1 MNQEFGVTAWGAD
14 WRRLAEP
21 TTVTRPNP
29 ALPRARSLTRHD
41 HVHDLRIVTG
51 TITATVGDRAPRHV
65 SITLTT
71 WTGAQQR
78 RATARLAE
86 HAATDDLPDTAL
98 TALRNDGL
106 DPAPDP
112 ATTTAQCDCSSRTRP
127 CVHILAVYYETARRL
142 DERPRLALTLR
153 HADAA
158 RTDEPNSRITLT
170 RIDPA
175 NFYDSHGTSR

>member
-1 MNQEFGVTAWGAD
+1 VNQEFGVTAWGAD

-21 TTVTRPNP
+21 TTVIRPNP
-29 ALPRARSLTRHD
+29 ALPRARALTRHD
-41 HVHDLRIVTG
+41 QVHDLRILTG
-51 TITATVGDRAPRHV
+51 TITATVGGRADRHV
-65 SITLTT
+65 SIALTT

-78 RATARLAE
+78 CATARLAD
-86 HAATDDLPDTAL
+86 HAATDDLPDTAH
-98 TALRNDGL
+98 TALRTDGL

-112 ATTTAQCDCSSRTRP
+112 ATTVAQCDCSTRTRP

-153 HADAA
+153 HAGTT
-158 RTDEPNSRITLT
+158 RTDEPNSRMPLT

-175 NFYDSHGTSR
+175 GFYDSQGPSR

>member
-1 MNQEFGVTAWGAD
+1 VNQEFGVTAWGAD

-21 TTVTRPNP
+21 TTVIRPNP
-29 ALPRARSLTRHD
+29 ALPRARALTRHD
-41 HVHDLRIVTG
+41 QVHDLRILTG
-51 TITATVGDRAPRHV
+51 TITATVGGRADRHV
-65 SITLTT
+65 SIALTT

-78 RATARLAE
+78 CATARLAD
-86 HAATDDLPDTAL
+86 HAATDDLPDTAH
-98 TALRNDGL
+98 TALRTDGL

-112 ATTTAQCDCSSRTRP
+112 ATTVAQCDCSTRTRP

-153 HADAA
+153 HAGTT
-158 RTDEPNSRITLT
+158 RTDEPNSRMPLT

-175 NFYDSHGTSR
+175 GFYDSHGPSR